1 MDKRKHERFIVVTK
15 VDVMDITAET
25 VNISEGG
32 MQIRS
37 EYLFKEKHN
46 IPFCIFLPD
55 LELIRVTGDVVWT
68 DRMNGEIFVSG
79 VKFTEISEENKLRLR
94 TLFQAEEEINE

>member
-1 MDKRKHERFIVVTK
+1 MEKRKHERFIVVTK

-37 EYLFKEKHN
+37 EYLFNEKHD

-55 LELIRVTGDVVWT
+55 LELIRVKGDVVWT

-79 VKFTEISEENKLRLR
+79 VKFTEISEENRLRLHE
-94 TLFQAEEEINE
+94 LFEAEEEAN